1 MTHGQQAGQASL
13 LSNRTCAANSRRCE
27 AFSVAMTVPTIS
39 PPASSSII
47 TMLRCNGES
56 LSGRGIDSFFLLF
69 QSFPNAM
76 AFSSPVLR
84 AQDRGRKYN
93 GSKTQKHL
101 LLVTVLPSICS
112 GCNGLC
118 LHSSAVMGPFAMRQL
133 FRQIGMSHS
142 PGDCTDRRA
151 RSPGQQPDSR
161 QPTLLIGLQRRLAA
175 PPLGCR
181 IFSSTAVRKMG

>member
-1 MTHGQQAGQASL
+1 MTHGQRAGQASL
-13 LSNRTCAANSRRCE
+13 LSNDTCAANSLWSE
-27 AFSVAMTVPTIS
+27 AFSVAMTVPTVS
-39 PPASSSII
+39 APASSSII

-56 LSGRGIDSFFLLF
+56 LSGGGIHSFFLLF

-76 AFSSPVLR
+76 RFSSPVLL
-84 AQDRGRKYN
+84 AQDRGQEVQQEQN
-93 GSKTQKHL
+93 AKHL

-133 FRQIGMSHS
+133 FRQIGMTHS

-175 PPLGCR
+175 PPLVVEP
-181 IFSSTAVRKMG
+181 SAAPQ